1 MIESSRSSSMILV
14 DTNVFSEITKT
25 RPNDKIVDW
34 LFAHRNETLLS
45 TIVVAELT
53 IGIRTTPGARKRAM
67 LLPWLERLVARH
79 EGRVVPFDL
88 AHAAKWAEF
97 GSTVLISEQRVGS
110 RQFDTLIAAQAMT
123 LGVPLA
129 TRNIR
134 DFEDID
140 LVTVNPWEA

>member
-1 MIESSRSSSMILV
+1 MILV
-14 DTNVFSEITKT
+14 DTNVFSGITKPQPDD
-25 RPNDKIVDW
+25 RVVDW

-45 TIVVAELT
+45 TIVLAELT

-67 LLPWLERLVARH
+67 LLPWLERLIVRH
-79 EGRVVPFDL
+79 EGRIVPFEV

-97 GSTVLISEQRVGS
+97 GSRVLISEQRVGS

-134 DFEDID
+134 HFEDID
-140 LVTVNPWEA
+140 LVTVNPWGA